1 MRYTAL
7 VRTTG
12 FKRTLVAAA
21 LVAAYSTVSAMPVF
35 TFDPGAVGLVGS
47 AVTADNI
54 VVSDF
59 TRVTNTS
66 GNTFTE
72 NGFLSVAG
80 FQLGGTNLVAG
91 GLNSTYSL
99 YFSFMGNGTTTFNPG
114 VDPRTA
120 NTFGTLDDLTFSLI
134 GATGNSTFSTA
145 GSSPSVTSSGTQTL
159 ANGSLINGGVSTSP
173 SGSGFVPSANATTS
187 FTVAAGKD
195 AFFSPNPF
203 YNVAFTAFTNAVST
217 VTPFGTPGAVD
228 SGFTINNG
236 GGDVNFAQP
245 IPEPETYALMMAGLG
260 MLGFMA
266 RRRKRG

>member
-1 MRYTAL
+1 MRYHAL
-7 VRTTG
+7 VRTTA

-21 LVAAYSTVSAMPVF
+21 LVAAYSSASALPMF
-35 TFDPGAVGLVGS
+35 TFNPGAVGLVGAS
-47 AVTADNI
+47 VTADN
-54 VVSDF
+54 VLVSDF

-72 NGFLSVAG
+72 NGFLSITG
-80 FQLGGTNLVAG
+80 FQLGGTNVVAG

-99 YFSFMGNGTTTFNPG
+99 YFSFMGNGTTTFNAG
-114 VDPRTA
+114 MDPSA
-120 NTFGTLDDLTFSLI
+120 VNTFGTLDDLTFSLI
-134 GATGNSTFSTA
+134 GATGNSTFSVA
-145 GSSPSVTSSGTQTL
+145 GSSPSVMSSGTQTL
-159 ANGSLINGGVSTSP
+159 AGGSLINGGVSTAP
-173 SGSGFVPSANATTS
+173 AGSGFVPSANATVT
-187 FTVAAGKD
+187 FAAAAGKE

-217 VTPFGTPGAVD
+217 VTPFGTPGAVG

-236 GGDVNFAQP
+236 GGDLNFAAP